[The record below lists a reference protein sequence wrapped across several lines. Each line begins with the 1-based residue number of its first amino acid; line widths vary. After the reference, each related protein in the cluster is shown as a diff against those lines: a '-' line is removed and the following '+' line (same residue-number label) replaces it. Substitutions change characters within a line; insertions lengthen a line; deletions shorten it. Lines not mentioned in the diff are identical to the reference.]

1 MPLKFAVVCRSNMN
15 RSMEAHKALKE
26 AKLKVDSFGTG
37 RHCKL
42 PGPSVHEPAVFPF
55 GMPYKE
61 MMSQLQSQDASLYS
75 HNGVL
80 EMLERNASIK
90 ACPQQWQEHTQRFD
104 VVLTFEKDVFNA
116 VLADVQQRSEDS
128 DAAEPLHVINIETRD
143 RQKEAEIGG
152 QLALNLSQ
160 LLGDSEDIEDEIEPL
175 LKEFEARSGHAILHT
190 LMFC

>member
-128 DAAEPLHVINIETRD
+128 DAAEPLHCLLYTSPSPRD
-143 RQKEAEIGG
+143 RT
-152 QLALNLSQ
+152 
-160 LLGDSEDIEDEIEPL
+160 
-175 LKEFEARSGHAILHT
+175 RSRMPSSA
-190 LMFC
+190 